1 MTKQKNVVFIGMP
14 SCGKSTIGKM
24 VAEKSGMPFFDTDE
38 EIVRRENRSIPEIFG
53 SDGEKYFRDV
63 ESEVV
68 KDLAQ
73 HEGVVISCGGGV
85 VLREENAL
93 ALQKNGILFFIKRD
107 VNALST
113 EGRPLSKDVETLKKM
128 EKERLPLYEKYA
140 DHTVVNDS
148 TLEKAVEEVVKRL

>member
-1 MTKQKNVVFIGMP
+1 MKNIVLIGMP
-14 SCGKSTIGKM
+14 SCGKTTIGKRL
-24 VAEKSGMPFFDTDE
+24 AERLNLPFIDTDE
-38 EIVRRENRSIPEIFG
+38 EIVKREGRSIPEIF
-53 SDGEKYFRDV
+53 STEGELYFRDV

-73 HEGVVISCGGGV
+73 HKGVVISCGGGV

-140 DHTVVNDS
+140 DFTIINDKTVDS
-148 TLEKAVEEVVKRL
+148 AAEDIMRVL